1 MKATEQYFPVE
12 LLIMLHTAHGGSTF
26 ETVPETLK
34 SWSFKWKLYLAV
46 VLFILLS
53 DFLVFLW
60 FLSLWM
66 KALLGCGAVYFAVR
80 LFSISMI
87 FESVNELSHR

>member
-1 MKATEQYFPVE
+1 
-12 LLIMLHTAHGGSTF
+12 
-26 ETVPETLK
+26 
-34 SWSFKWKLYLAV
+34 
-46 VLFILLS
+46 
-53 DFLVFLW
+53 
-60 FLSLWM
+60 M